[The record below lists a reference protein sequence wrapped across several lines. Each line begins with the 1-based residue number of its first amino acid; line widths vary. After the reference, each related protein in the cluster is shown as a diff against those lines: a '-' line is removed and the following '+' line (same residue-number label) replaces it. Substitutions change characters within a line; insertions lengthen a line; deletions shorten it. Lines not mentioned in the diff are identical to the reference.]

1 MRDAWIATKGTTDAG
16 ELTFR
21 PVDQETTEVKL
32 ELHHGSRRG
41 SSQKTGAPLGPSRSG
56 KG

>member
-1 MRDAWIATKGTTDAG
+1 MRDAWIATKGTTNAG

-21 PVDQETTEVKL
+21 PVDQKTTEVKWNSIR
-32 ELHHGSRRG
+32 SRRA
-41 SSQKTGAPLGPSRSG
+41 SSRGRVLPLASSASG